1 MIPRPKNTDTMAD
14 VLKMQNDY
22 LKQKSEENFKPAAQT
37 IVKHSETG
45 KKRKCAFHLRL
56 LTVRITPF

>member
-22 LKQKSEENFKPAAQT
+22 LKQKSEKNFMPAAQS
-37 IVKHSETG
+37 IVKSTKTAG
-45 KKRKCAFHLRL
+45 M
-56 LTVRITPF
+56 

>member
-37 IVKHSETG
+37 IVKHGETG
-45 KKRKCAFHLRL
+45 KRECAFQLW
-56 LTVRITPF
+56 VF